1 MRKITLLIAFFFFQI
16 VCAQTPDWE
25 WVRNM
30 NLHFN
35 TTRQLS
41 SVDSNGDIIVITDFI
56 TPTVTFGGI
65 TVNNYS
71 PSYYYADLAI
81 VKYDNQGN
89 VIWAKSYGGP
99 RVDNATAIITDTAG
113 NFYIAGGFMDSIT
126 FDSVTLTSNNSTGN
140 FVVKFDTD
148 GNVIFAKKVT
158 EDSAAATISAI
169 KLDSNANIYLTG
181 FFNTPTVTFGNI
193 TLNYEDYTTTGS
205 SNRAYVAKMDN
216 QGNYLWA
223 KTAQS
228 NDNHHTGIVPY
239 GMDVDTNGNVY
250 VGGFFGCNTVR
261 FGTVTITKTITSI
274 YNMNMY
280 LVKYDADGNEMWAR
294 NTGSNYENET
304 ATRTVKTDLQN
315 NVYAAGYFTNAVTF
329 GNTTLMSS
337 GGSQQFIVKYD
348 PSGTVLWAKSANAD
362 YGFNMVQSIDIDEN
376 NNFYTAGTYANSQ
389 VNFGN
394 GVILNNPLPVA
405 GALFIVKY
413 TPAGEAVWGR
423 KANPFYA
430 NNLVS
435 IDCKS
440 RNEIYVTG
448 VLSDSAVNF
457 GNQVVTKSENTF
469 DLFLARL
476 YYEPL
481 STADWD
487 RTKVNVY
494 PNPVKDL
501 LSISNPDAYTTYVL
515 YNVLGSKVTEGF
527 IRPEKA
533 TIDLSL
539 LSKGVY
545 MLQLKN
551 QETKSETVKIIKE

>member
-1 MRKITLLIAFFFFQI
+1 MRKITLLLAIFCFQI
-16 VCAQTPDWE
+16 VCAQTPDWQ

-35 TTRQLS
+35 TMRQFS
-41 SVDSNGDIIVITDFI
+41 AVDSNGDIIVITDFI

-71 PSYYYADLAI
+71 PSYYYADMAI

-99 RVDNATAIITDTAG
+99 RVDTATAITTDNSG
-113 NFYIAGGFMDSIT
+113 NFYVAGGFMDSIT
-126 FDSVTLTSNNSTGN
+126 FDSVTLTSDSTGN
-140 FVVKFDTD
+140 FVVKFDTN
-148 GNVIFAKKVT
+148 GNVVFAKKVT
-158 EDSAAATISAI
+158 DDSAATTVNVIRV
-169 KLDSNANIYLTG
+169 DSNANIYLTG
-181 FFNTPTVTFGNI
+181 IFNTPSVIFGNI
-193 TLNYEDYTTTGS
+193 TLNYEDYTGS

-228 NDNHHTGIVPY
+228 TDNHSTGIVSY

-261 FGTVTITKTITSI
+261 FGTVTITKTITSV

-280 LVKYDADGNEMWAR
+280 LVKYDANGTEMWAR
-294 NTGSNYENET
+294 NTGSTYENET

-315 NVYAAGYFTNAVTF
+315 NVYAAGYFTNTVNF

-348 PSGTVLWAKSANAD
+348 PSGTVLWAKGANAD
-362 YGFNMVQSIDIDEN
+362 YGFNTIHSIDIDQN
-376 NNFYTAGTYANSQ
+376 NNLYTAGTYANSQ
-389 VNFGN
+389 LNFGN
-394 GVILNNPLPVA
+394 GVVLSNPIPVA
-405 GALFIVKY
+405 GALFVVKY
-413 TPAGEAVWGR
+413 TPTGEAVWGR
-423 KANPFYA
+423 KANPFNA
-430 NNLVS
+430 NNLIS

-440 RNEIYVTG
+440 QNEIYVTG

-469 DLFLARL
+469 DLFLAKL

-481 STADWD
+481 STTDWD
-487 RTKVNVY
+487 QTKVKVY
-494 PNPVKDL
+494 PNPVKDV
-501 LSISNPDAYTTYVL
+501 LSISNPDAYTTYAL
-515 YNVLGSKVTEGF
+515 YTILGSKVAVGF
-527 IRPEKA
+527 IRPELA
-533 TIDLSL
+533 TIDLSS

-545 MLQLKN
+545 MLQLLHS
-551 QETKSETVKIIKE
+551 ETKSETIKIIKE